1 MYLMQQS
8 SVMSKMPGNQYVQRL
23 PTLGTFMT
31 GYWLMKSEPHV
42 YPYEQLVE
50 DGKTHWDGV
59 RNYQARNMM
68 RDNMKIGDYVLF
80 YHSNFKPPHV
90 AGIAKVCREGYPDH
104 TAQDVNSK
112 YYDPKASADNPRW
125 IMVDI
130 EPVMKFDS
138 FVSLQEIKD
147 NPKCEDMLLVKKGQR
162 LSIQPVEEFHFR
174 IVLDMAGVDFN
185 QI

>member
-147 NPKCEDMLLVKKGQR
+147 NPKSEGMLLVKKGQR

-174 IVLDMAGVDFN
+174 IVLEMAGVDFN